1 MTSRGRAA
9 MQAQSCPDGPRAAC
23 ESVSEMGKPRLEG
36 VGVGGDGGPVCI
48 QGLVPGAARARR
60 DGPRVPPRAARG
72 QQSRRRGPRPIRGQ
86 DAAAVLGMP
95 ATCPVAPR

>member
-1 MTSRGRAA
+1 

-23 ESVSEMGKPRLEG
+23 ESVPEMGKPRLEG

-48 QGLVPGAARARR
+48 QGLVPGAARVRR
-60 DGPRVPPRAARG
+60 DGPRVPPRARG
-72 QQSRRRGPRPIRGQ
+72 QQSRRRGLRPPGAQLLNIRGQ